1 MAEQGAH
8 PGKVN
13 PQQAVRLR
21 FRNIR
26 RQFFPFPQ
34 TVSES
39 YVGIM
44 AGRMPTLKPLD
55 YGNSPL
61 KRCKTADAI
70 KLFRTEHGAYTHKP
84 QKKRHPSHH
93 STLTFNTQQAMP
105 SS

>member
-8 PGKVN
+8 PGKVS

-39 YVGIM
+39 YV
-44 AGRMPTLKPLD
+44 RD
-55 YGNSPL
+55 Y
-61 KRCKTADAI
+61 
-70 KLFRTEHGAYTHKP
+70 
-84 QKKRHPSHH
+84 QKILITRIIQRKILSKDN
-93 STLTFNTQQAMP
+93 L
-105 SS
+105 